1 MSVSQHICVYLSS
14 ISAYLSLSEQYLSHL
29 FPNLILTLTNF
40 KSTVVGLEDKQ
51 VRSYSETDTLIH
63 KTLISCNTF
72 YPW

>member
-14 ISAYLSLSEQYLSHL
+14 ISAYLSLSEQYLSDL

-63 KTLISCNTF
+63 KPLICCNTF